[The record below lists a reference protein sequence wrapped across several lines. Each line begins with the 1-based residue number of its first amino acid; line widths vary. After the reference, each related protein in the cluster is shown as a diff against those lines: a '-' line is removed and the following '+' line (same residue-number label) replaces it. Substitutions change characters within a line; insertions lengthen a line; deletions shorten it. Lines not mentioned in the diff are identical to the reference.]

1 MITKNTNSKQ
11 CHLCVNNAKSVDYKD
26 VEMLKGHLDTHARI
40 VKHRRSS
47 TCSKHQR
54 AVATAVKRA
63 RFLALLPYLA
73 G

>member
-11 CHLCVNNAKSVDYKD
+11 CQFCVNNAKSVDYKD
-26 VEMLKGHLDTHARI
+26 LETLKGYLDTHARI
-40 VKHRRSS
+40 VKHRRSA

-54 AVATAVKRA
+54 ALATAVKRA